1 MLPIEKN
8 KGRRQKTKEGTVAQD
23 SDKMWMSSAAHSL
36 PWAGAKAQLLAGP
49 DCIRKLLS
57 TMGNASG
64 MVARIAKCLK
74 KLLIHCHVSPWSA
87 KAEEQWWDAYCF
99 GSQDFLPAALASLL
113 FSKILLLPS
122 PGNETCRS
130 SETCDYDFFSLNHA
144 VYLSL
149 NVLFLCFLIFMVAA
163 MHWVSVPTACSR
175 SLPQCQ
181 VLPALSETFL
191 RAGSASVWVGFLPI
205 HPENESLKRLFLFTH
220 RVNSIVYIACEF

>member
-23 SDKMWMSSAAHSL
+23 SDKTWMSSAAHSL

-74 KLLIHCHVSPWSA
+74 KLLIHCHVFPWSA

-99 GSQDFLPAALASLL
+99 GSQDFLLAALASLL

-122 PGNETCRS
+122 PGNETCRR

-163 MHWVSVPTACSR
+163 MHWVSVPTASHPAAGACLSARCSLHSVR
-175 SLPQCQ
+175 PSWEQALPQFGWVFCLYILKMK
-181 VLPALSETFL
+181 VLK
-191 RAGSASVWVGFLPI
+191 GFSS
-205 HPENESLKRLFLFTH
+205 SLTG
-220 RVNSIVYIACEF
+220 

>member
-1 MLPIEKN
+1 
-8 KGRRQKTKEGTVAQD
+8 
-23 SDKMWMSSAAHSL
+23 
-36 PWAGAKAQLLAGP
+36 
-49 DCIRKLLS
+49 
-57 TMGNASG
+57 MGNASG

-87 KAEEQWWDAYCF
+87 KAEKQWWDAYCF

-163 MHWVSVPTACSR
+163 MHWVSVPTASHPAAGACLSARCSLWDLPESR
-175 SLPQCQ
+175 LCLSL
-181 VLPALSETFL
+181 
-191 RAGSASVWVGFLPI
+191 GGFFAYT
-205 HPENESLKRLFLFTH
+205 SWKWK
-220 RVNSIVYIACEF
+220 S